1 MRLLVLTLS
10 VLVLSCEQPVEP
22 QPEEVPVEREEDT
35 AAAPPPPP
43 VEPSFIPEPHTI
55 YILNAD
61 DEVFVSTVCDD
72 PARWPYRCKAFRNQ
86 AYLYNRD
93 GLKPGPYPYRF
104 VAGEPPQ

>member
-1 MRLLVLTLS
+1 MRFLALLLG

-22 QPEEVPVEREEDT
+22 QPEEDT
-35 AAAPPPPP
+35 AAAPSPP
-43 VEPSFIPEPHTI
+43 VEPSFIPEPYTI